1 MSETSIHRWHEGVLQ
16 PLDYCDMSRTLVAAA
31 DSWLVTEGTALALD
45 LHRQRFLDAVEVFAE
60 THRLATDPR
69 AEAPRFWD
77 AAIDLIPR
85 EGDWF
90 PRVELQSRSDG
101 TLFVL
106 RLRSAPERT
115 RSVVLATFDGP
126 DPRRSPTIKGPDT
139 DALLAARTSVQPRG
153 AGEAVILSADG
164 DGSGAKGNGGA
175 GYVVEGAYSALLWW
189 RGDALCSPSP
199 ELERVD
205 SVTARSVI
213 ALATALGIDV
223 LYESVAPAD
232 LDGLEI
238 WALSALH
245 GIRIVT
251 SWVDG
256 PLVAEQP
263 GRLATWRARLDR
275 LRRALPER
283 IAPDQI
289 APGRIAMDQIGAES
303 LPV

>member
-1 MSETSIHRWHEGVLQ
+1 MSVTEIHRWHDGVLQ

-31 DSWLVTEGTALALD
+31 DSWLVTDGTALALD
-45 LHRQRFLDAVEVFAE
+45 LHRRRFLDAVDDFAE
-60 THRLATDPR
+60 RVRPATDPR
-69 AEAPRFWD
+69 ADAARFWN

-90 PRVELQSRSDG
+90 PRVELQSREDG

-106 RLRSAPERT
+106 RLRSAPERS

-126 DPRRSPTIKGPDT
+126 DPRHSPTINGPDT

-153 AGEAVILSADG
+153 AGEAVILSDSFAG
-164 DGSGAKGNGGA
+164 RG
-175 GYVVEGAYSALLWW
+175 GYVVEGAYSSLLWW
-189 RGDALCSPSP
+189 RGDALCAPSP

-223 LYESVAPAD
+223 LYESVTPTD

-251 SWVDG
+251 RWVDG
-256 PLVAEQP
+256 PAVAEQP

-275 LRRALPER
+275 LRRPLPEHLNV
-283 IAPDQI
+283 
-289 APGRIAMDQIGAES
+289 ES

>member
-1 MSETSIHRWHEGVLQ
+1 MSVTEIHRWHEGVLQ
-16 PLDYCDMSRTLVAAA
+16 PLDYCDMSRTVVAAA
-31 DSWLVTEGTALALD
+31 DSWLVSDGRSLALD
-45 LHRQRFLDAVEVFAE
+45 LHRQRFLDAVDAFADAN
-60 THRLATDPR
+60 RSATDPR
-69 AEAPRFWD
+69 AEAPLFWD

-90 PRVELQSRSDG
+90 PRVELQSRSNG

-106 RLRSAPERT
+106 RLRSAPERS
-115 RSVVLATFDGP
+115 RSVVLATVDGP
-126 DPRRSPTIKGPDT
+126 DPRSSPTIKGPDT

-153 AGEAVILSADG
+153 AGEAVILSDSFAG
-164 DGSGAKGNGGA
+164 RG

-189 RGDALCSPSP
+189 RGDALCAPSP

-223 LYESVAPAD
+223 LYESVTPAD
-232 LDGLEI
+232 LDGLEV
-238 WALSALH
+238 WALSALQ

-251 SWVDG
+251 AWVDG
-256 PLVAEQP
+256 PAVAEQP

-275 LRRALPER
+275 LRRPLPDR
-283 IAPDQI
+283 LRPD
-289 APGRIAMDQIGAES
+289 PNRPEPSSAEG